1 MFCFLYTRSGL
12 DMVRGE
18 AIASDFLRVTKV
30 DNHER
35 FCDDILSEVSVL
47 VVRAKSPKSQKCK
60 SVQPLLGVCGV
71 SLWFYGGGVRVL
83 EG

>member
-1 MFCFLYTRSGL
+1 
-12 DMVRGE
+12 MVRGE

-30 DNHER
+30 DNHDR

-60 SVQPLLGVCGV
+60 SVQPLLWVYKGFVGVLRRGCGC
-71 SLWFYGGGVRVL
+71 VR
-83 EG
+83 GAKT